1 MTFTQI
7 FEESSFQKNLASI
20 AQQQGKPLESI
31 LNEAKE
37 YLRELYTVHQP
48 VANLLMMR
56 GAQYALSRGYDKTID
71 VNPAE
76 IKQLAKIIHRYP
88 VAFVM
93 THKTYID
100 MFVLALV
107 LQRYGLPMPYTF
119 GGINMSFM
127 GLGQFA
133 RQTGAIFI
141 RRSFKDNEVYK
152 LTLRHFIATL
162 VKEKAGFM
170 WAIEGTRSRTGKLV
184 WPKMGILKYIAEA
197 EQATRQEVKYVPV
210 SIVYDLIPDVKEMT
224 AEGRGKDKS
233 PESLWWW
240 INYLRNIGGDFG
252 KISLRLSEP
261 LLTQDHYTTPIPGTD
276 DEGEDESPKSAIPHF
291 AFEIIHRINNITP
304 VTTTSLVCTAL
315 LSKFSL
321 SKRALDTDVADLMH
335 LIENHKPDAL
345 VDRSRTIG
353 ESVQT
358 ALNLLIKDKLVQQ
371 KGSGLNAK
379 YTIVPENHL
388 TATYYA
394 NMAVHHL
401 YKRAFIELALLK
413 VKDVPAQERTFAF
426 WQEIMRLRDLFKFEF
441 FYTNKANFSDTIEVD
456 LDLIDSDWQELLA
469 DEEADI
475 LSILENQRVLVAPV
489 VLYTY
494 TEAYRVVAFALQNFD
509 VHDNFNEDE
518 FIKDCLLL
526 GEELH
531 WQGRIRRI
539 EAVSKPFLQNG
550 VRLAHNYQL
559 IPIGNKKR
567 MKDIQAFLAMLTDIV
582 ERISA
587 LQGITLDRPQEKL
600 LSIPLEREIVPGSK
614 TTGLVRE
621 ILDDEDGSHIAAF
634 FDLDRTLIR
643 GFSAK
648 DFLQARLLSGQMT
661 AREIVAQFAG
671 VLVYAAGNGNFAGLA
686 ALGAQGVKGI
696 KEQVFIEVGE
706 DVYLKHLADEI
717 YPESRALVSAH
728 LAKGHIVAIVSAATP
743 YQVNPI
749 ARDLGIQEVMCTRM
763 EVQKGVFTGKIIEP
777 ACWGEG
783 KAIQAK
789 LFAEKHQINMNKS
802 YFYTDSAED
811 MPLLEIVG
819 KPRPLNPDTQL
830 SVVAF
835 KNNWPVNRFDD
846 VQRPQITNV
855 LRTGLA
861 MGSLFPAVLS
871 GAFSG
876 LYNLSWKD
884 GINSMTATIGDLGA
898 ALVGINLVIKGE
910 ENLWKHRPAVFI
922 FNHQSQVDF
931 FIAAKLLRKD
941 ILGVAKKELES
952 GLYGFMMKMA
962 GVIFVDRAD
971 GEKAIESLKPVV
983 DALKGG
989 MSLAIFP
996 EGTRSY
1002 DYKLGHFKK
1011 GAFHI
1016 AMQAGVPIV
1025 PIVIRNAHDVMP
1037 RGNTFVRPAAV
1048 DIVVMPAIDT
1058 QNWQAENIDQH
1069 IKQVRQVYLDELGQ
1083 VEDEPSQKLL
1093 GQ

>member
-1 MTFTQI
+1 MTYTQI
-7 FEESSFQKNLASI
+7 FEDKSFQKSLAEL
-20 AQQQGKPLESI
+20 AQQEDTSLEKI
-31 LNEAKE
+31 LKEAEKC
-37 YLRELYTVHQP
+37 LRELYTVHQP
-48 VANLLMMR
+48 IADILMLQ
-56 GAQYALSRGYDKTID
+56 GGQYILSRGYDKTID

-76 IKQLAKIIHRYP
+76 IKQLAKLMHRYP

-107 LQRYGLPMPYTF
+107 LNRFGLPFPYTF

-133 RQTGAIFI
+133 RQTGGIFI

-162 VKEKAGFM
+162 VKEKSHFM

-197 EQATRQEVKYVPV
+197 EQTSKQEVKYVPV

-224 AEGRGKDKS
+224 QEGRGKDKS

-240 INYLRNIGGDFG
+240 INYLRNIKGNFG
-252 KISLRLSEP
+252 KISLRLGEP
-261 LLTQDHYTTPIPGTD
+261 LLANEEYSNPIPGD
-276 DEGEDESPKSAIPHF
+276 DAENSSPKANISQF
-291 AFEIIHRINNITP
+291 AFEISHRINNITA

-321 SKRALDTDVADLMH
+321 SKRALDSDIANLMY

-345 VDRSRTIG
+345 VDRSKAIG
-353 ESVQT
+353 ESVQI
-358 ALNLLIKDKLVQQ
+358 ALNLLVRDKLVQQ
-371 KGSGLNAK
+371 QGGGGLNAK
-379 YTIVPENHL
+379 YTIVAENHL
-388 TATYYA
+388 AATYYA
-394 NMAVHHL
+394 NMSVHHL
-401 YKRAFIELALLK
+401 YRRAFIELALLK
-413 VKDVPAQERTFAF
+413 VRNTPATERTFHF
-426 WQEIMRLRDLFKFEF
+426 WKEIMQLRDLFKFEF
-441 FYTNKANFSDTIEVD
+441 FYSDKASFSDKIEED
-456 LDLIDSDWQELLA
+456 LAMIDSDWQEMLA
-469 DEEADI
+469 SEETDI
-475 LSILENQRVLVAPV
+475 ELILRNQGILVAPV

-494 TEAYRVVAFALQNFD
+494 TEAYRVVAYGLQNMEID
-509 VHDNFNEDE
+509 LPFNEDV
-518 FIKDCLLL
+518 FVKDCLLL

-539 EAVSKPFLQNG
+539 EAVSKPFLLNG
-550 VRLAHNYQL
+550 VRLADNYQL
-559 IPIGNKKR
+559 IPTSAKR
-567 MKDIQAFLAMLTDIV
+567 KQDAIQNFLDRLTDVV
-582 ERISA
+582 EHISL
-587 LQGITLDRPQEKL
+587 LQGITLEGSQDPTSL
-600 LSIPLEREIVPGSK
+600 IPLDREMVPGSK

-621 ILDDEDGSHIAAF
+621 ILEGEKGKHIAAF

-648 DFLQARLLSGQMT
+648 EFLQARILSGKMT
-661 AREIVAQFAG
+661 TREVVGQFAG

-686 ALGAQGVKGI
+686 ALGAQGVRGI

-706 DVYLKHLADEI
+706 DVYLKHLADEV
-717 YPESRALVSAH
+717 YPESRVLVSAH
-728 LAKGHIVAIVSAATP
+728 LAQGHSVAIVSAATP

-749 ARDLGIQEVMCTRM
+749 ARDLGIKDVMCTRM
-763 EVQKGVFTGKIIEP
+763 EVEKGTFTGKIIEP
-777 ACWGEG
+777 ACWGDG
-783 KAIQAK
+783 KAIQAT
-789 LFAEKHQINMNKS
+789 LFADKNDIDLNKS

-819 KPRPLNPDTQL
+819 KPRPLNPDTKL

-835 KNNWPVNRFDD
+835 QNNWPVHRFDD
-846 VQRPQITNV
+846 EQRPKATNII
-855 LRTGLA
+855 RTGLA
-861 MGSLFPAVLS
+861 MGSLFPAVMS

-898 ALVGINLVIKGE
+898 ALVGIRLVIKGE
-910 ENLWKHRPAVFI
+910 ENLWKHRPAVFV

-941 ILGVAKKELES
+941 ILGVAKKELET

-962 GVIFVDRAD
+962 GVVFVDRAD
-971 GEKAIESLKPVV
+971 SEKAIESLKPIV
-983 DALKGG
+983 DALQGG

-1002 DYKLGHFKK
+1002 DYKLGRFKK
-1011 GAFHI
+1011 GPFHI

-1037 RGNTFVRPAAV
+1037 RGATFVRPSAV
-1048 DIVVMPAIDT
+1048 DIVVLPPVST
-1058 QNWQAENIDQH
+1058 QNWKIENIDEHVQD
-1069 IKQVRQVYLDELGQ
+1069 IRQLYLDELGQ
-1083 VEDEPSQKLL
+1083 VEEKAP
-1093 GQ
+1093 